1 MFDKITPSLEA
12 VLDYSGECKTRQ
24 KSARKRRLHGVNEHF
39 EPIFNAVLCQLR
51 DFKTAS

>member
-1 MFDKITPSLEA
+1 VQDKAKI
-12 VLDYSGECKTRQ
+12 GEKAQFT
-24 KSARKRRLHGVNEHF
+24 GVNEHF